1 MTKKQEE
8 RMELLI
14 RLDELSIV
22 LEKIKDVNAIKV
34 IEERKKELR
43 EKLNALYN

>member
-34 IEERKKELR
+34 IEERKKEPR